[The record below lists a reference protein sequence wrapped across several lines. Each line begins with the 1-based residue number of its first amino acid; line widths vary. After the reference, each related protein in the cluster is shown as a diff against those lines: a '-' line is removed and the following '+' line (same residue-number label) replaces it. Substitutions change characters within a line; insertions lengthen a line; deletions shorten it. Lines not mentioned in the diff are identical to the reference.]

1 MKSIAHF
8 NILIPL
14 PLDEKSSIDA
24 HCCNADKALESYAQV
39 QLYLYALVLRILQSS
54 IMDAVFQQPQLDELG
69 LPIRG
74 PNEPTLPDMSEDAM
88 QRLINGDFSDL
99 NLPKPSSMPTREE
112 AQREARERSTEV
124 ISSWNTLRQILE
136 RHEDVIRKRWTKK
149 TKVLRGKIILA
160 AWPNMCAKHRPDY
173 EAIFKEGRSLQNGKT
188 RFREAYM
195 WPYMNVEDLAKGKT
209 LLLLLNSRGRHP
221 PSMFAHADFN
231 ATRVGHASGAI
242 TAAFLNVHSMLLDGE
257 TVQTYGR
264 LVSWDEDPDAMMKT
278 FNGLGYQPGQG
289 LWILEIQQRVLRF
302 LVDCCYAILHE
313 FSPDLL
319 VSAETKVI
327 PEPPSMADSSEY
339 PTLATMAIEAP
350 YRLPARLN
358 FTHLKALTAAKV
370 ASAMDHVRSLREDPG
385 YFSDVIGDWSEH
397 RQEKLLDTNG
407 ERHPVLDKPLF
418 WNRVIGGAI
427 GDAYGILLAWN
438 IISEQLT
445 ELSSLQTKYAH
456 VISPHET
463 LPTEYMKALLTLRYT
478 LDQAAK
484 APINHL
490 KNGFLSSPPLRS
502 MFLRDPHVPGSN
514 MIYVR
519 SKPGS
524 MSGSDPMMWLFTC
537 LWTEN
542 QLQLL
547 TLPGIM
553 DEIEYLAQKD
563 PKEKAK
569 ISPWVAGVLSDL
581 GLIAHLRHELDIYL
595 PWAAGYDNAYVEHKT
610 AIEKDFPRLFS
621 GIHDVVRTLSS
632 VPFAKFGSPTEG
644 RFYYPSDKKRT
655 EQNTESMR
663 KAEHNLDV
671 FWENFDQIYRR
682 ENGKSLGE
690 GIKHLYKEQRPMER
704 TPEWIEPIKEQKKA
718 AVGES
723 GDGLSALS
731 ALQLGSADSPSKFVL
746 PQPKFKP
753 KTRGTTQST
762 SNGSLKGVGALVE
775 EDRQPVFTLKARSF
789 KVFKVLF
796 YKPSQNDLP
805 GEVSWAD
812 FLFAMA
818 ATGFAPEKLYGSV
831 WQFTPSDLDVER
843 SIQFHEPH
851 PVGKIPFRNARRM
864 GRRLNRAFG
873 WHGGMFTLE

>member
-1 MKSIAHF
+1 
-8 NILIPL
+8 
-14 PLDEKSSIDA
+14 
-24 HCCNADKALESYAQV
+24 
-39 QLYLYALVLRILQSS
+39 
-54 IMDAVFQQPQLDELG
+54 MDAVIRQPQLDELG

-74 PNEPTLPDMSEDAM
+74 PNEPPLPDISEDAM
-88 QRLINGDFSDL
+88 QRLINGDFSDIG
-99 NLPKPSSMPTREE
+99 LPMPSSMPTREE
-112 AQREARERSTEV
+112 AQSEARERSTDV

-149 TKVLRGKIILA
+149 TKVQRGKIIQA
-160 AWPNMCAKHRPDY
+160 AWPNMSAKHRPDY
-173 EAIFKEGRSLQNGKT
+173 EAIFREGRNLQKGKT

-195 WPYMNVEDLAKGKT
+195 WPYINVEDLAKGKA

-221 PSMFAHADFN
+221 PNMFAHADFN
-231 ATRVGHASGAI
+231 ATRVGHVSAAI
-242 TAAFLNVHSMLLDGE
+242 MPAFLNVHSMLLDGE
-257 TVQTYGR
+257 TFETYGR
-264 LVSWDEDPDAMMKT
+264 VVSWDEDEEAMMKT
-278 FNGLGYQPGQG
+278 FNGLGFQPGQG
-289 LWILEIQQRVLRF
+289 LWILEIQQKVLRF

-319 VSAETKVI
+319 VGAEVQVI
-327 PEPPSMADSSEY
+327 PEPPSMVGSSEY
-339 PTLATMAIEAP
+339 PTLATMAAEAP
-350 YRLPARLN
+350 YRLPARLD
-358 FTHLKALTAAKV
+358 FTHLKALTAAKL

-385 YFSDVIGDWSEH
+385 YFADVLGDWAEH

-418 WNRVIGGAI
+418 WDRVMGNAI
-427 GDAYGILLAWN
+427 GDAYGLLHAWN
-438 IISEQLT
+438 LISEQLT
-445 ELSSLQTKYAH
+445 ELSSLQTKYAL

-463 LPTEYMKALLTLRYT
+463 LPTEYMKALLALRYT

-490 KNGFLSSPPLRS
+490 KTGFTSSPPLRS
-502 MFLRDPHVPGSN
+502 QFLREPQVPGSN

-519 SKPGS
+519 GKQGS
-524 MSGSDPMMWLFTC
+524 RSNSDPMMWLFTC

-542 QLQLL
+542 QLELL
-547 TLPGIM
+547 TLPGLM

-563 PKEKAK
+563 PTEKAK

-595 PWAAGYDNAYVEHKT
+595 PWAAGYDHAYVDHRA
-610 AIEKDFPRLFS
+610 AIEGDFPRLFS
-621 GIHDVVRTLSS
+621 GIHDVVRNLSV

-644 RFYYPSDKKRT
+644 RFHYPSDKKRT
-655 EQNTESMR
+655 KQNTESMR
-663 KAEHNLDV
+663 TAEHNLDV
-671 FWENFDQIYRR
+671 FWANVDETCRSKTGRSFGR
-682 ENGKSLGE
+682 
-690 GIKHLYKEQRPMER
+690 GIQHLFKEQQPMER

-718 AVGES
+718 AMDKS

-731 ALQLGSADSPSKFVL
+731 ALQLGSADSPTRFVP
-746 PQPKFKP
+746 PQPKVKP

-762 SNGSLKGVGALVE
+762 SNGSLEGAGAPVE
-775 EDRQPVFTLKARSF
+775 EDRQPIFTLKARAF
-789 KVFKVLF
+789 KVFMVLF

-851 PVGKIPFRNARRM
+851 PVGKIPFRNMRRM
-864 GRRLNRAFG
+864 GRRLNRAYG
-873 WHGGMFTLE
+873 WNGGMFTLE